1 MKAAKAKVIM
11 DTGAHAAALAVKS
24 ARVDVVPGYPITPQ
38 TSIMEAVAQMI
49 ESGELDARFIP
60 VEGEH
65 SAMAAAVAAS
75 AAGARVFTAT
85 SSNGL
90 LYMHEVLHM
99 AAGGRLPIVM
109 CNVNRGIFAPWTLW
123 ADHQDSFSQ
132 RDTGW
137 IQYHCSSNQEV
148 FNTIL
153 QAYRVAEQINI
164 PVMVNFDGFAIS
176 HCLMPLTLPPQDR
189 IDIFLPPHEPE
200 WRLDPA
206 HPSSF
211 ANVTNAAEYAPFRQ
225 MLSEDIMSA
234 FPLVKK
240 AAKEY
245 KKATGMWDG
254 DTIDTYL
261 LEDAEV
267 VVVAVNSMAAEL
279 RLSVDIL
286 RAKGIKAGLLRIRL
300 YLPFPTDDIVKALP
314 KNALVCVLDRNYN
327 FGHSGG
333 ILASELKSALFGLRS
348 DIIIR
353 NRVVGIGGIDLTR
366 RFMAEEI
373 VSMMGEKKRRRA

>member
-1 MKAAKAKVIM
+1 MKTAQVIM

-38 TSIMEAVAQMI
+38 TSIMEAVAAMV
-49 ESGELDARFIP
+49 ENGELHARFIP

-85 SSNGL
+85 SANGL

-99 AAGGRLPIVM
+99 ASGGRLPVVM

-123 ADHQDSFSQ
+123 ADHQDSFAQ

-148 FNTIL
+148 YNTIL
-153 QAYRVAEQINI
+153 QAFRVAEQINI

-176 HCLMPLTLPPQDR
+176 HCLMPLTLPAQEDIDR
-189 IDIFLPPHEPE
+189 FLPPYEPG

-211 ANVTNAAEYAPFRQ
+211 SNVTNAAEYAPFRE
-225 MLSEDIMSA
+225 MLSGDILASIS
-234 FPLVKK
+234 LVKQ
-240 AAKEY
+240 AAQEY
-245 KKATGMWDG
+245 KEITGMWDG

-267 VVVAVNSMAAEL
+267 VAFAVNSMAAEL
-279 RLSVDIL
+279 RLSIDIL
-286 RAKGIKAGLLRIRL
+286 REQGIKAGLLRPRL
-300 YLPFPTDDIVKALP
+300 YLPFPTEDIINALP
-314 KNALVCVLDRNYN
+314 QNAQIMVLDRNYN
-327 FGHSGG
+327 FGHPGG
-333 ILASELKSALFGLRS
+333 ILASELKSVLFGRRNDLTVK
-348 DIIIR
+348 

-373 VSMMGEKKRRRA
+373 LSMMEE

>member
-1 MKAAKAKVIM
+1 MKKAQVIM
-11 DTGAHAAALAVKS
+11 ATGANVAALAVKY

-38 TSIMEAVAQMI
+38 TAIMEYMAAMV
-49 ESGELDARFIP
+49 ENGELDSRFIP

-65 SAMAAAVAAS
+65 SAMAATVAAS

-85 SSNGL
+85 SANGL

-99 AAGGRLPIVM
+99 ASGGRLPVVM

-123 ADHQDSFSQ
+123 ADHQDSMAQ

-137 IQYHCSSNQEV
+137 LQYHCSSNQEV

-176 HCLMPLTLPPQDR
+176 HCLMPLTLPSQED
-189 IDIFLPPHEPE
+189 IDAFLPPHQPE

-211 ANVTNAAEYAPFRQ
+211 SNVTMAAEYAPFRQ
-225 MLSEDIMSA
+225 MLSDDILA
-234 FPLVKK
+234 AIPVVKQ
-240 AAKEY
+240 AAQEY
-245 KKATGMWDG
+245 KDITGMWDG
-254 DTIDTYL
+254 DTIDTYR

-267 VVVAVNSMAAEL
+267 VAFAINSMAAEL
-279 RLSVDIL
+279 KLSVDIL
-286 RAKGIKAGLLRIRL
+286 REQGIKAGLLRPRL
-300 YLPFPTDDIVKALP
+300 FLPFPAEDIIQALP
-314 KNALVCVLDRNYN
+314 QNAQVMVLDRNYN
-327 FGHSGG
+327 FGHPGG
-333 ILASELKSALFGLRS
+333 ILASELKSALFGRRN
-348 DIIIR
+348 DITVK
-353 NRVVGIGGIDLTR
+353 NRVIGIGGIDLTR
-366 RFMAEEI
+366 RFMAAEI
-373 VSMMGEKKRRRA
+373 RAMMDE

>member
-1 MKAAKAKVIM
+1 MQAAQVIM
-11 DTGAHAAALAVKS
+11 VTGAHAAALAVKS

-38 TSIMEAVAQMI
+38 TSIMEALAAMV
-49 ESGELDARFIP
+49 ENDELDARFIP

-65 SAMAAAVAAS
+65 SALVAAVAAS

-85 SSNGL
+85 SANGL

-99 AAGGRLPIVM
+99 ASGGRLPVVM

-123 ADHQDSFSQ
+123 ADHQDSFAQ

-153 QAYRVAEQINI
+153 QAFRVAEQVNI

-176 HCLMPLTLPPQDR
+176 HCLMPLTVPPQEDIDR
-189 IDIFLPPHEPE
+189 FLPPYQPE

-211 ANVTNAAEYAPFRQ
+211 SNVTNAPEYAVFRQ
-225 MLSEDIMSA
+225 MLSRDILASI
-234 FPLVKK
+234 PLVKQ
-240 AAKEY
+240 AAQEY
-245 KKATGMWDG
+245 KDITGMWDG
-254 DTIDTYL
+254 DTIDTYR

-267 VVVAVNSMAAEL
+267 VALAVNSMAAEL
-279 RLSVDIL
+279 RLSIDIL
-286 RAKGIKAGLLRIRL
+286 REQGIKAGLLRPRL
-300 YLPFPTDDIVKALP
+300 ILPFPAEDIMEALP
-314 KNALVCVLDRNYN
+314 RNAQVMVLDRNYN
-327 FGHSGG
+327 FGHNGG
-333 ILASELKSALFGLRS
+333 ILASELKSALFGRRS
-348 DIIIR
+348 DITVK
-353 NRVVGIGGIDLTR
+353 NRVMGIGGLDLTR
-366 RFMAEEI
+366 RFMAAEI
-373 VSMMGEKKRRRA
+373 RAMMDE

>member
-1 MKAAKAKVIM
+1 MKVAAQVIM

-38 TSIMEAVAQMI
+38 TSIMEALAAMV
-49 ESGELDARFIP
+49 ENGELHARFIP

-85 SSNGL
+85 SANGL

-99 AAGGRLPIVM
+99 ASGGRLPVVL

-123 ADHQDSFSQ
+123 ADHQDSFAQ

-153 QAYRVAEQINI
+153 PAFRVAGQINI
-164 PVMVNFDGFAIS
+164 PIMVNFAGFAIS
-176 HCLMPLTLPPQDR
+176 HCLMPLTLPPQEAIAR
-189 IDIFLPPHEPE
+189 FLPPFEPE

-206 HPSSF
+206 QPSSF
-211 ANVTNAAEYAPFRQ
+211 SNVTMAPEYAAFRQ
-225 MLSEDIMSA
+225 MLSEDILASI
-234 FPLVKK
+234 PLVKQ
-240 AAKEY
+240 AAQEY
-245 KKATGMWDG
+245 QEITGLWDG
-254 DTIDTYL
+254 DSIDTYR

-267 VVVAVNSMAAEL
+267 VALAVNSMAAEL

-286 RAKGIKAGLLRIRL
+286 RQQGIKAGLLRPRL
-300 YLPFPTDDIVKALP
+300 VVPFPTEDIIRVLPQKAQ
-314 KNALVCVLDRNYN
+314 VMVLDRNYN
-327 FGHSGG
+327 YGHPGG
-333 ILASELKSALFGLRS
+333 ILAQELKGALFGRRN
-348 DIIIR
+348 DITVK
-353 NRVVGIGGIDLTR
+353 NRVMGIGGIDLPR
-366 RFMAEEI
+366 RFMADEIRAMMEE
-373 VSMMGEKKRRRA
+373 

>member
-1 MKAAKAKVIM
+1 MKTTQVIM
-11 DTGAHAAALAVKS
+11 DTGAHAAALAVKY

-38 TSIMEAVAQMI
+38 TSIMEAVASMV
-49 ESGELDARFIP
+49 ENGELHARFIP

-85 SSNGL
+85 SANGL

-99 AAGGRLPIVM
+99 ASGGRLPVVM

-148 FNTIL
+148 FNTLL
-153 QAYRVAEQINI
+153 QAFRVAEQINI

-176 HCLMPLTLPPQDR
+176 HCLMPLTLPNQEDIDR
-189 IDIFLPPHEPE
+189 FLPTHEPE

-206 HPSSF
+206 NPSSF
-211 ANVTNAAEYAPFRQ
+211 SNVTNAPEYAPFRQ

-234 FPLVKK
+234 IPLVKK
-240 AAKEY
+240 AAQEY
-245 KKATGMWDG
+245 KEATGMWDG
-254 DTIDTYL
+254 DTIDTYR

-267 VVVAVNSMAAEL
+267 VAFAVNSMAAEL
-279 RLSVDIL
+279 RLSIDIL
-286 RAKGIKAGLLRIRL
+286 REQGIKAGLLRPRL
-300 YLPFPTDDIVKALP
+300 YLPFPTEDIINALP
-314 KNALVCVLDRNYN
+314 KNAQVMVLDRNYN
-327 FGHSGG
+327 FGHPGG
-333 ILASELKSALFGLRS
+333 ILAQELKSVCFGRRS
-348 DIIIR
+348 DLTIK
-353 NRVVGIGGIDLTR
+353 NRVMGIGGIDLTR
-366 RFMAEEI
+366 RFMADEIRAMIEE
-373 VSMMGEKKRRRA
+373 

>member
-1 MKAAKAKVIM
+1 MKAAAQVIM

-38 TSIMEAVAQMI
+38 TSIMEALAAMV
-49 ESGELDARFIP
+49 ENGELHARFIP

-85 SSNGL
+85 SANGL

-99 AAGGRLPIVM
+99 ASGGRLPVVM

-123 ADHQDSFSQ
+123 ADHQDSFAQ

-153 QAYRVAEQINI
+153 QAFRVAEQINI
-164 PVMVNFDGFAIS
+164 PIMVNFDGFAIS
-176 HCLMPLTLPPQDR
+176 HCLMPLTLPPQEDIDR
-189 IDIFLPPHEPE
+189 FLPPFKPE

-206 HPSSF
+206 QPSSF
-211 ANVTNAAEYAPFRQ
+211 SNVTMAPEYAAFRQ
-225 MLSEDIMSA
+225 MLADDMLASI
-234 FPLVKK
+234 PLVKQT
-240 AAKEY
+240 AQEY
-245 KKATGMWDG
+245 QEITGMWDG
-254 DTIDTYL
+254 DTIDTYR

-267 VVVAVNSMAAEL
+267 VALAVNSMAAEL

-286 RAKGIKAGLLRIRL
+286 RQQGIKAGLLRPRL
-300 YLPFPTDDIVKALP
+300 VVPFPTEDIIRVLP
-314 KNALVCVLDRNYN
+314 QNAQVMVLDRNYN
-327 FGHSGG
+327 YGHPGG
-333 ILASELKSALFGLRS
+333 ILAQELKGALFGRRN
-348 DIIIR
+348 DITVK
-353 NRVVGIGGIDLTR
+353 NRVMGIGGIDLPR
-366 RFMAEEI
+366 RFMADEIRAMMEE
-373 VSMMGEKKRRRA
+373 

>member
-1 MKAAKAKVIM
+1 MKTAQVIM

-38 TSIMEAVAQMI
+38 TSIMEAVAAMV
-49 ESGELDARFIP
+49 ENGELHARFIP

-85 SSNGL
+85 SANGL

-99 AAGGRLPIVM
+99 ASGGRLPVVM

-123 ADHQDSFSQ
+123 ADHQDSFAQ

-148 FNTIL
+148 YNTIL
-153 QAYRVAEQINI
+153 QAFRVAEQINI

-176 HCLMPLTLPPQDR
+176 HCLMPLTLPAQEDIDR
-189 IDIFLPPHEPE
+189 FLPPYEPG

-211 ANVTNAAEYAPFRQ
+211 SNVTNAAEYAPFRE
-225 MLSEDIMSA
+225 MLSGDILASIS
-234 FPLVKK
+234 LVKQ
-240 AAKEY
+240 AAQEY
-245 KKATGMWDG
+245 KEITGMWDG

-267 VVVAVNSMAAEL
+267 VAFAVNSMAAEL
-279 RLSVDIL
+279 RLSIDIL
-286 RAKGIKAGLLRIRL
+286 REQGIKAGLLRPRL
-300 YLPFPTDDIVKALP
+300 YLPFPTEDII
-314 KNALVCVLDRNYN
+314 NAIPQNAQIMVLDRNYN

-333 ILASELKSALFGLRS
+333 ILASELKSVLFGRRNDLTVK
-348 DIIIR
+348 

-373 VSMMGEKKRRRA
+373 LSMMEE

>member
-1 MKAAKAKVIM
+1 MKTAQVIM
-11 DTGAHAAALAVKS
+11 ATGANAAAQAVKY

-38 TSIMEAVAQMI
+38 TSIMEYMASMV
-49 ESGELDARFIP
+49 ENDELNARFIP

-99 AAGGRLPIVM
+99 ASGGRLPVVM

-123 ADHQDSFSQ
+123 SDHQDSMAQ

-164 PVMVNFDGFAIS
+164 PIMVNFDGFAIP
-176 HCLMPLTLPPQDR
+176 HCLMPLTIPPQED
-189 IDIFLPPHEPE
+189 IDKFLPPHKTE

-206 HPSSF
+206 NPSSF
-211 ANVTNAAEYAPFRQ
+211 SNVTMAAEYAPFRQ
-225 MLSEDIMSA
+225 MLSDDIIASI
-234 FPLVKK
+234 PLVKQ
-240 AAKEY
+240 AAQEY
-245 KKATGMWDG
+245 KEATGMWDG
-254 DTIDTYL
+254 DTIDTYR

-267 VVVAVNSMAAEL
+267 VAFAINSMAAEL
-279 RLSVDIL
+279 KLSVDIL
-286 RAKGIKAGLLRIRL
+286 REQGIKAGLLRPRL
-300 YLPFPTDDIVKALP
+300 YLPFPAEDIIAALP
-314 KNALVCVLDRNYN
+314 QNAQVMVLDRNYN
-327 FGHSGG
+327 FGHPGG
-333 ILASELKSALFGLRS
+333 ILASELKSVLFGRRN
-348 DIIIR
+348 DITVK
-353 NRVVGIGGIDLTR
+353 NRVMGIGGIDLTR
-366 RFMAEEI
+366 RFMAAEI
-373 VSMMGEKKRRRA
+373 RAMMDE

>member
-1 MKAAKAKVIM
+1 M

-24 ARVDVVPGYPITPQ
+24 ARVDVIPGYPITPQ
-38 TSIMEAVAQMI
+38 TSIMEALAALV
-49 ESGELDARFIP
+49 ENGELHARFIP

-65 SAMAAAVAAS
+65 SSMAAAVAAS

-85 SSNGL
+85 SANGL

-99 AAGGRLPIVM
+99 ASGGRLPVVM
-109 CNVNRGIFAPWTLW
+109 CNVNRGVFAPWTLW
-123 ADHQDSFSQ
+123 ADHQDSMSQ

-148 FNTIL
+148 YNTIL
-153 QAYRVAEQINI
+153 QAFRLAEEINI

-176 HCLMPLTLPPQDR
+176 HCLMPLTLPPQEDIDR
-189 IDIFLPPHEPE
+189 FLPPYEPE

-211 ANVTNAAEYAPFRQ
+211 SNVTNAPEYADFRR
-225 MLSEDIMSA
+225 MLSEDILNA
-234 FPLVKK
+234 IPLVKQ
-240 AAKEY
+240 AAQEY
-245 KKATGMWDG
+245 EAITGMWDG
-254 DTIDTYL
+254 DTIDCYC

-267 VVVAVNSMAAEL
+267 VAFAINSMAAEL

-286 RAKGIKAGLLRIRL
+286 RQQGIKAGLLRPRL
-300 YLPFPTDDIVKALP
+300 YLPFPAEDIIAALP
-314 KNALVCVLDRNYN
+314 RNAQVMVLDRNYN
-327 FGHSGG
+327 YGHPGG
-333 ILASELKSALFGLRS
+333 ILAAELKSILFGRRN
-348 DIIIR
+348 DISVK

-366 RFMAEEI
+366 QFMAEEI
-373 VSMMGEKKRRRA
+373 RAMMDE